1 MEQIE
6 NGIYF
11 EDTFPGVTIGAIV
24 LTNGTIMIDSPLRSE
39 DARSWRA
46 TLLNIGSSAKRF
58 LVNLDPHPDRTL
70 GSRAMET
77 TIVTHTHTAEEL
89 KFRPSVFKGHNLLS
103 GAEWEINDQ
112 VIGTRWIHPVITFD
126 HQMLFHLNENDIILE
141 HHPGPSSGSIWVIVP
156 SAKVVFIGD
165 TVVPNQPPF
174 LAQADIPNWIEALN
188 ILNKSYRNYIIVS
201 GRGGPIPI
209 ETVRSQRTFL
219 NKTIKGL
226 ERLAKRDSP
235 PEKTENLSKR
245 LIKDFSIPSNRKTQ
259 YMNRLQHG
267 LFQYYTSNY
276 QAEEEELD

>member
-24 LTNGTIMIDSPLRSE
+24 LRNGTIMIDSPLRSE

-46 TLLNIGSSAKRF
+46 TLLNIGSSTKRF
-58 LVNLDPHPDRTL
+58 LVNLDAHPDRTL

-77 TIVTHTHTAEEL
+77 TIVTHTNTAEEL
-89 KFRPSVFKGHNLLS
+89 KFRPSVFKGHSLVS

-126 HQMLFHLNENDIILE
+126 QQMLFHLNEKEIILE
-141 HHPGPSSGSIWVIVP
+141 HHSGPSSGAIWVIVP

-165 TVVPNQPPF
+165 TVVPDQPPF

-188 ILNKSYRNYIIVS
+188 LLSKSYRNYIIVS

-219 NKTIKGL
+219 NKALKGL

-235 PEKTENLSKR
+235 PEKTESLSKR
-245 LIKDFSIPSNRKTQ
+245 LIKEFSIPSNRKTQ

-267 LFQYYTSNY
+267 FYQYYTSKY
-276 QAEEEELD
+276 QTGEEDLD

>member
-24 LTNGTIMIDSPLRSE
+24 MANGTIMIDSPLRSE

-46 TLLNIGSSAKRF
+46 TLLNIGSSTKRF
-58 LVNLDPHPDRTL
+58 LVNLDAHPDRTL

-77 TIVTHTHTAEEL
+77 TIVTHTNTAEEL
-89 KFRPSVFKGHNLLS
+89 KFRPSVFKGQSLVS
-103 GAEWEINDQ
+103 GAEWEINEQ

-126 HQMLFHLNENDIILE
+126 HHMLFHMNDIKIILE
-141 HHPGPSSGSIWVIVP
+141 HHSGPSSGSIWVIVP

-165 TVVPNQPPF
+165 TVVPDQPPF
-174 LAQADIPNWIEALN
+174 LAQANIPNWIETLN
-188 ILNKSYRNYIIVS
+188 ILSKNYRNYIIVS
-201 GRGGPIPI
+201 GRGGPIPV

-219 NKTIKGL
+219 TKTLKGL
-226 ERLAKRDSP
+226 ERLAKRDLL

-245 LIKDFSIPSNRKTQ
+245 LIKDFSIPPNRKTQ

-267 LFQYYTSNY
+267 LYQYYKDNY
-276 QAEEEELD
+276 QTGEDDLE